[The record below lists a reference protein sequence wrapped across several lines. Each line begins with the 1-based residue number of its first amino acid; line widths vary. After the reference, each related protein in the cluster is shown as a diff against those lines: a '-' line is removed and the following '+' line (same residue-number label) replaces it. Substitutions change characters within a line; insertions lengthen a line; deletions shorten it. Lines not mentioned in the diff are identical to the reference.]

1 MKILYTATV
10 LSHICQFHLP
20 HMKNLQ
26 EQGWEVHAA
35 AHDNLAVKNGLQ
47 LKYCDKFIETP
58 FSRSPKSPDNFKAY
72 KQLKKLLLEEHYD
85 VILCNTPMG
94 GIVTRL
100 AAKKARKQGAKVIY
114 MAHGFHFFK
123 GSSKK
128 AWIVFYPIEKFMAKY
143 CDLLI
148 TINKEDYALAR
159 KKFSKRTKI
168 AHIHGVG
175 VDEQRYHP
183 ATPEEQLAMRQAEGL
198 SPDDF
203 VILCTG
209 ELNEN
214 KNQKTL
220 VSAAA
225 LLKDEI
231 PNLKVLLAGNG
242 PKEQEL
248 REQIQAEG
256 LEGIVKL
263 LGYRTDLEKVV
274 PAVDLVVSCSK
285 REGMPLN
292 IIEAMLCKIPVVA
305 SHNRG
310 HDELVQDGRTG
321 FLAPASDAGHFAEKI
336 QRLFES
342 PSCAHQ
348 LGQAGCDSVQA
359 YMASSAVQELFGMIQ
374 KLIPRIIKRTSVGV
388 LKQN

>member
-20 HMKNLQ
+20 HMQHLQ
-26 EQGWEVHAA
+26 EQGWEVHVA

-58 FSRSPKSPDNFKAY
+58 FSRSPKSTDNLKAY
-72 KQLKKLLLEEHYD
+72 KQLKKLLSEEHYD

-100 AAKKARKQGAKVIY
+100 AAKKTRKQGTKVIY
-114 MAHGFHFFK
+114 MAHGFHFYK

-128 AWIVFYPIEKFMAKY
+128 AWLVFYPIEKYMAKK

-148 TINKEDYALAR
+148 TINKEDYALA
-159 KKFSKRTKI
+159 KEKFSKRTRV

-175 VDEQRYHP
+175 VDEKRYHP
-183 ATPEEQLAMRQAEGL
+183 ATPEEQLAMRRAEGL
-198 SPDDF
+198 SPEDF

-220 VSAAA
+220 ISAAA
-225 LLKDEI
+225 QLKDKI

-256 LEGIVKL
+256 LESIVKL

-292 IIEAMLCKIPVVA
+292 IIEAMLCKKPVVA

-310 HDELVQDGRTG
+310 HDELIQDGETG
-321 FLAPASDAGHFAEKI
+321 FLFHAWDASRLSALILESYSAPE
-336 QRLFES
+336 QRDLS
-342 PSCAHQ
+342 GLAARAAAQPYAVC
-348 LGQAGCDSVQA
+348 SVQE
-359 YMASSAVQELFGMIQ
+359 SFFQLLTEI
-374 KLIPRIIKRTSVGV
+374 TE
-388 LKQN
+388 

>member
-20 HMKNLQ
+20 HMKLLR
-26 EQGWEVHAA
+26 ERGWEVHVA

-58 FSRSPKSPDNFKAY
+58 FSRSPRSPDNFRAY
-72 KQLKKLLLEEHYD
+72 KQLKNLLAEERYD

-100 AAKKARKQGAKVIY
+100 AAKKARRQGTRVVY
-114 MAHGFHFFK
+114 MAHGFHFFR
-123 GSSKK
+123 GSSRA
-128 AWIVFYPIEKFMAKY
+128 AWLIYYPIEKHMAKR

-148 TINKEDYALAR
+148 TVNEEDYALAR
-159 KKFSKRTKI
+159 KKFGRRTRV
-168 AHIHGVG
+168 AHVHGVG
-175 VDEQRYHP
+175 VDERRYHP
-183 ATPEEQLAMRQAEGL
+183 ASAEAQLAMREAEGL
-198 SPDDF
+198 SPEDL

-220 VSAAA
+220 IAAAA
-225 LLKDEI
+225 LLKDKI
-231 PNLKVLLAGNG
+231 PNLKILLAGNG

-248 REQIQAEG
+248 REQIRTEG
-256 LEGIVKL
+256 MEENVKL

-274 PAVDLVVSCSK
+274 PAVDLAVSCSR

-292 IIEAMLCKIPVVA
+292 IIEAMLCKKPVAA

-310 HDELVQDGRTG
+310 HDELVREGETG
-321 FLAPASDAGHFAEKI
+321 FLFAPGDAELLAERIEALAKDAAARKRLGEAGAERAAAYTVGAVRRELLELLASDHTENEGT
-336 QRLFES
+336 
-342 PSCAHQ
+342 P
-348 LGQAGCDSVQA
+348 
-359 YMASSAVQELFGMIQ
+359 
-374 KLIPRIIKRTSVGV
+374 
-388 LKQN
+388 

>member
-20 HMKNLQ
+20 HMKHLQ
-26 EQGWEVHAA
+26 EQGWEVHVA

-47 LKYCDKFIETP
+47 LKYYDKFIETP
-58 FSRSPKSPDNFKAY
+58 FSRSPKSPDNLKAY
-72 KQLKKLLLEEHYD
+72 RQLKRLLADEHYD

-100 AAKKARKQGAKVIY
+100 AAKQARKQGTKVIY
-114 MAHGFHFFK
+114 MAHGFHFYK

-128 AWIVFYPIEKFMAKY
+128 AWLVFYPIEKYMAKY

-148 TINKEDYALAR
+148 TINKEDYALA
-159 KKFSKRTKI
+159 KEKFSKRTRV

-183 ATPEEQLAMRQAEGL
+183 ASPEEQLAMRGAEGL
-198 SPDDF
+198 SPEDF

-225 LLKDEI
+225 MLKDKI

-242 PKEQEL
+242 PKEQAL
-248 REQIQAEG
+248 REQIQAED
-256 LEGIVKL
+256 LEGKVKL
-263 LGYRTDLEKVV
+263 LGYRTDLEKLV
-274 PAVDLVVSCSK
+274 PAVDLVVSSSR

-292 IIEAMLCKIPVVA
+292 IIEAMLCKKPVVA

-310 HDELVQDGRTG
+310 HDELVQDGQTG
-321 FLAPASDAGHFAEKI
+321 YLYSASDSS
-336 QRLFES
+336 RLSELIGRL
-342 PSCAHQ
+342 CA
-348 LGQAGCDSVQA
+348 DSTLRTAFGEAAAVFVEPYA
-359 YMASSAVQELFGMIQ
+359 VYATVKEFSALLAELF
-374 KLIPRIIKRTSVGV
+374 
-388 LKQN
+388 

>member
-20 HMKNLQ
+20 HMQHLQ
-26 EQGWEVHAA
+26 EQGWEVHVA

-58 FSRSPKSPDNFKAY
+58 FSRSPKSPDNLKAY
-72 KQLKKLLLEEHYD
+72 KQLKKLLSEEHYD

-100 AAKKARKQGAKVIY
+100 AAKKTRKQGTKVIY
-114 MAHGFHFFK
+114 MAHGFHFYK

-128 AWIVFYPIEKFMAKY
+128 AWLVFYPIEKYMAKK

-148 TINKEDYALAR
+148 TINKEDYALA
-159 KKFSKRTKI
+159 KEKYSKRTKVV
-168 AHIHGVG
+168 HIHGVG
-175 VDEQRYHP
+175 VDEKRYHP
-183 ATPEEQLAMRQAEGL
+183 ATSQEQLTMRKAEGL
-198 SPDDF
+198 SKDDF

-220 VSAAA
+220 ISAAA
-225 LLKDEI
+225 QLKDKI

-248 REQIQAEG
+248 REQIRAEG

-292 IIEAMLCKIPVVA
+292 IIEAMLCKKPVVA

-310 HDELVQDGRTG
+310 HDELVREGVTG
-321 FLAPASDAGHFAEKI
+321 FLLPPGDAARLAERVEALAKDRPASARLGEAGAASARAYTVAAVRLELLELLTAQEAEKK
-336 QRLFES
+336 ET
-342 PSCAHQ
+342 P
-348 LGQAGCDSVQA
+348 
-359 YMASSAVQELFGMIQ
+359 
-374 KLIPRIIKRTSVGV
+374 
-388 LKQN
+388 

>member
-20 HMKNLQ
+20 HMKMLQ
-26 EQGWEVHAA
+26 EQGWEVHVA

-47 LKYCDKFIETP
+47 LKYCDRFIETP
-58 FSRSPKSPDNFKAY
+58 FDRSPKSPNNLKAY
-72 KQLKKLLLEEHYD
+72 KQLKELLSKEHYD

-94 GIVTRL
+94 GIVTWL
-100 AAKKARKQGAKVIY
+100 AAKKTRKEGTKVIY
-114 MAHGFHFFK
+114 MAHGFHFYK
-123 GSSKK
+123 GSPKSG
-128 AWIVFYPIEKFMAKY
+128 WLVYYPIEKYMAKY

-148 TINKEDYALAR
+148 TVNKEDYALALER
-159 KKFSKRTKI
+159 FAKRTKV

-183 ATPEEQLAMRQAEGL
+183 ATPEEQLAMRKAEGL
-198 SPDDF
+198 SKDDF

-214 KNQKTL
+214 KNQSTL
-220 VSAAA
+220 IRAAA
-225 LLKDEI
+225 MLKDRI

-248 REQIQAEG
+248 RELAASLG
-256 LEGIVKL
+256 LQEIVRF
-263 LGYRTDLEKVV
+263 LGYRTDLEQVT
-274 PAVDLVVSCSK
+274 PAVDLVVSCSC

-292 IIEAMLCKIPVVA
+292 IIEAMLCKKQVVA

-310 HDELVQDGRTG
+310 HDELIEEGSTGSLLDPDNSDGFGDAILSLFKDPGRRGKMGEEGCKKAQNYTVG
-321 FLAPASDAGHFAEKI
+321 FVSK
-336 QRLFES
+336 
-342 PSCAHQ
+342 
-348 LGQAGCDSVQA
+348 
-359 YMASSAVQELFGMIQ
+359 
-374 KLIPRIIKRTSVGV
+374 
-388 LKQN
+388 

>member
-1 MKILYTATV
+1 MRILLIATV
-10 LSHICQFHLP
+10 LSHICQFFLP
-20 HMKNLQ
+20 HMQHLQ
-26 EQGWEVHAA
+26 EQGWEVHVA

-47 LKYCDKFIETP
+47 LKYCDKFIEIP
-58 FSRSPKSPDNFKAY
+58 FSRSPKSPDNLKAY
-72 KQLKKLLLEEHYD
+72 RQMKKLLAEEHYD

-114 MAHGFHFFK
+114 IAHGFHFFK

-128 AWIVFYPIEKFMAKY
+128 AWMIFYPIEKYMAKY

-148 TINKEDYALAR
+148 TINEEDYALAR
-159 KKFSKRTKI
+159 EKFAKRTKV

-175 VDEQRYHP
+175 VDEKRYHP
-183 ATPEEQLAMRQAEGL
+183 ATAEEQLAMRQAEGL
-198 SPDDF
+198 SPEDF

-214 KNQKTL
+214 KNQTTL
-220 VSAAA
+220 ISAAA
-225 LLKDEI
+225 LLKDRI

-292 IIEAMLCKIPVVA
+292 IIEAMLCKKPVVA

-310 HDELVQDGRTG
+310 HNELIEECKSGLLFQCEDTNR
-321 FLAPASDAGHFAEKI
+321 LASCIAELAAGPAEASAFGLRGAEIAETYAVKAVKTQLFALI
-336 QRLFES
+336 HS
-342 PSCAHQ
+342 
-348 LGQAGCDSVQA
+348 G
-359 YMASSAVQELFGMIQ
+359 MQEN
-374 KLIPRIIKRTSVGV
+374 GV
-388 LKQN
+388 M

>member
-20 HMKNLQ
+20 HMKHLQ
-26 EQGWEVHAA
+26 EQGWEVHVA

-47 LKYCDKFIETP
+47 LRYCDKFIETP
-58 FSRSPKSPDNFKAY
+58 FSRSPKSTDNIRAY
-72 KQLKKLLLEEHYD
+72 KQLKKLLAEERYD

-100 AAKKARKQGAKVIY
+100 AAKKARKQGTKVIY
-114 MAHGFHFFK
+114 MAHGFHFCK

-128 AWIVFYPIEKFMAKY
+128 AWLIYYPIEKYMAKH

-148 TINKEDYALAR
+148 TVNEEDFALAQ
-159 KKFSKRTKI
+159 KKFSRRTKV

-175 VDEQRYHP
+175 VDETRYHP
-183 ATPEEQLAMRQAEGL
+183 AAPEEQLAMRQAEGL
-198 SPDDF
+198 SPEDF

-225 LLKDEI
+225 LLKDKI
-231 PNLKVLLAGNG
+231 PHLKVLLAGNG

-248 REQIQAEG
+248 REQIRAES
-256 LEGIVKL
+256 LDQTVRL

-292 IIEAMLCKIPVVA
+292 IIEAMLCKKPVAA
-305 SHNRG
+305 SRNRG
-310 HDELVQDGRTG
+310 HDELVEEGETG
-321 FLAPASDAGHFAEKI
+321 YLFAPDDAERLAELIRLAFEQPETQRRFRERGAEYAEAYTVASVRKELAAAI
-336 QRLFES
+336 Q
-342 PSCAHQ
+342 Q
-348 LGQAGCDSVQA
+348 TVT
-359 YMASSAVQELFGMIQ
+359 QEHC
-374 KLIPRIIKRTSVGV
+374 R
-388 LKQN
+388 

>member
-20 HMKNLQ
+20 HMQHLQ
-26 EQGWEVHAA
+26 EQGWEVHVA

-47 LKYCDKFIETP
+47 LRYCDKFIETP
-58 FSRSPKSPDNFKAY
+58 FSRSPKSPDNVQAY
-72 KQLKKLLLEEHYD
+72 RQLKKLLAEERYD
-85 VILCNTPMG
+85 IILCNTPMG

-100 AAKKARKQGAKVIY
+100 AAKKTRKQGTRVIY
-114 MAHGFHFFK
+114 MAHGFHFYK
-123 GSSKK
+123 GSSSKS
-128 AWIVFYPIEKFMAKY
+128 WMIFYPIEKFMAKK

-148 TINKEDYALAR
+148 TVNKEDYALAQ
-159 KKFSKRTKI
+159 KKFSKRTEV

-175 VDEQRYHP
+175 VDEKRYHP
-183 ATPEEQLAMRQAEGL
+183 VTPEEQLVMRQAEGL
-198 SPDDF
+198 TAEDF

-220 VSAAA
+220 ISAAA
-225 LLKDEI
+225 RLKDTI

-248 REQIQAEG
+248 REQIQADG
-256 LEGIVKL
+256 LNGIVKL

-274 PAVDLVVSCSK
+274 PAVDLVVSCSR

-292 IIEAMLCKIPVVA
+292 IIEAMLCKKPVVA

-310 HDELVQDGRTG
+310 HDELVREEETG
-321 FLAPASDAGHFAEKI
+321 YFFAPGDMAMLAERIDTLARSNSERKRFGNAGAAHAAAYTVAAVRRELSALLSSDQIGNE
-336 QRLFES
+336 EM
-342 PSCAHQ
+342 P
-348 LGQAGCDSVQA
+348 
-359 YMASSAVQELFGMIQ
+359 
-374 KLIPRIIKRTSVGV
+374 
-388 LKQN
+388 

>member
-20 HMKNLQ
+20 HMQHLQ
-26 EQGWEVHAA
+26 EQGWEVHVA

-72 KQLKKLLLEEHYD
+72 KQLKKILAEEHYD

-100 AAKKARKQGAKVIY
+100 AARKTRKQGTKVVY
-114 MAHGFHFFK
+114 MAHGFHFYK
-123 GSSKK
+123 GSSRL
-128 AWIVFYPIEKFMAKY
+128 AWLIYYPIEKLMAKK

-148 TINKEDYALAR
+148 TVNQEDYALAQ
-159 KKFSKRTKI
+159 KKFGKRTKV

-175 VDEQRYHP
+175 VDEKRYHP
-183 ATPEEQLAMRQAEGL
+183 ATEAEQLAMRRAEGL
-198 SPDDF
+198 SPEDF

-220 VSAAA
+220 ISAAA
-225 LLKDEI
+225 RLKDTI

-248 REQIQAEG
+248 REQIQADG
-256 LEGIVKL
+256 LNGIVKL

-292 IIEAMLCKIPVVA
+292 IIEAMLCKKPVVA

-310 HDELVQDGRTG
+310 HDELVREGETG
-321 FLAPASDAGHFAEKI
+321 FLFDAGDAALLAERIEALAKDAAARERLGEAGAARAAAYTVAAVRRELLELLTAQEAEKK
-336 QRLFES
+336 ET
-342 PSCAHQ
+342 P
-348 LGQAGCDSVQA
+348 
-359 YMASSAVQELFGMIQ
+359 
-374 KLIPRIIKRTSVGV
+374 
-388 LKQN
+388 

>member
-20 HMKNLQ
+20 HMQHLQ
-26 EQGWEVHAA
+26 EQGWEVHVA

-58 FSRSPKSPDNFKAY
+58 FSRSPKSPDNLKAY
-72 KQLKKLLLEEHYD
+72 KQLKKLLSEEHYD

-100 AAKKARKQGAKVIY
+100 AAKKTRKQGTKVIY
-114 MAHGFHFFK
+114 MAHGFHFYK

-128 AWIVFYPIEKFMAKY
+128 AWLVFYPIEKYMAKK

-148 TINKEDYALAR
+148 TINKEDYALA
-159 KKFSKRTKI
+159 KEKFSKRTKV

-175 VDEQRYHP
+175 VDEKRYHP
-183 ATPEEQLAMRQAEGL
+183 ATPEEQLAMRKAEGL
-198 SPDDF
+198 SPEDF

-220 VSAAA
+220 ISAAA
-225 LLKDEI
+225 QLKDKI

-248 REQIQAEG
+248 RDQIQGEG
-256 LEGIVKL
+256 LEDMVKL

-292 IIEAMLCKIPVVA
+292 IIEAMLCKKPVVA

-310 HDELVQDGRTG
+310 HDELVQQGETG
-321 FLAPASDAGHFAEKI
+321 LLIVPDDIEGLIACVSKLSGDQNLEMKLSNTAFMRI
-336 QRLFES
+336 QPYSVNAVMGEY
-342 PSCAHQ
+342 CQ
-348 LGQAGCDSVQA
+348 LIADNV
-359 YMASSAVQELFGMIQ
+359 
-374 KLIPRIIKRTSVGV
+374 KT
-388 LKQN
+388 

>member
-20 HMKNLQ
+20 HMKHLQ
-26 EQGWEVHAA
+26 EQGWEVHVA

-47 LKYCDKFIETP
+47 LKYCDKFIEVP
-58 FSRSPKSPDNFKAY
+58 FSRSPKSRDNIKAY
-72 KQLKKLLLEEHYD
+72 KQLKKLLSEEHYD

-100 AAKKARKQGAKVIY
+100 AAKKARKQGTKIVY

-128 AWIVFYPIEKFMAKY
+128 AWLVFYPIEKHMARY

-148 TINKEDYALAR
+148 TVNEEDYALAQR
-159 KKFSKRTKI
+159 KFSKRTRV

-183 ATPEEQLAMRQAEGL
+183 ATAEEQAVMRKAEGL

-225 LLKDEI
+225 KLKDRI
-231 PNLKVLLAGNG
+231 PRLKVLLAGNG

-248 REQIQAEG
+248 REQIRAEG
-256 LEGIVKL
+256 LEDSVKL

-274 PAVDLVVSCSK
+274 PAVDLVVSCSR

-292 IIEAMLCKIPVVA
+292 IIEAMLCQKPVVA

-310 HDELVQDGRTG
+310 HDELVEDRCSGELFNFSDVSALAAALERMARDPELRLAWGLRGR
-321 FLAPASDAGHFAEKI
+321 
-336 QRLFES
+336 
-342 PSCAHQ
+342 
-348 LGQAGCDSVQA
+348 QAAQSYTVR
-359 YMASSAVQELFGMIQ
+359 AVRQELFS
-374 KLIPRIIKRTSVGV
+374 LIAGRTHSP
-388 LKQN
+388 

>member
-20 HMKNLQ
+20 HMQHLQ
-26 EQGWEVHAA
+26 EQGWEVHVA

-72 KQLKKLLLEEHYD
+72 KQLKKLLAEEHYD

-100 AAKKARKQGAKVIY
+100 AAKKTRKQGTKVIY
-114 MAHGFHFFK
+114 MAHGFHFYK

-128 AWIVFYPIEKFMAKY
+128 AWLVFYPIEKYMAKK

-148 TINKEDYALAR
+148 TINKEDYALA
-159 KKFSKRTKI
+159 KEKFSKRTKV

-175 VDEQRYHP
+175 VDENRYHP
-183 ATPEEQLAMRQAEGL
+183 ATPQEQLAMRQAEGL
-198 SPDDF
+198 SPEDF

-220 VSAAA
+220 ISAAA
-225 LLKDEI
+225 QLKDKI
-231 PNLKVLLAGNG
+231 PNLRVLLAGNG

-256 LEGIVKL
+256 LESIVKL

-292 IIEAMLCKIPVVA
+292 IIEAMLCQKPVFA

-310 HDELVQDGRTG
+310 HDELVREGETG
-321 FLAPASDAGHFAEKI
+321 FLFDAGDAALLAERIEALAKDAAARERLGEAGAARAAAYTVAAVRRELLELLTAQEAEKK
-336 QRLFES
+336 ET
-342 PSCAHQ
+342 P
-348 LGQAGCDSVQA
+348 
-359 YMASSAVQELFGMIQ
+359 
-374 KLIPRIIKRTSVGV
+374 
-388 LKQN
+388 